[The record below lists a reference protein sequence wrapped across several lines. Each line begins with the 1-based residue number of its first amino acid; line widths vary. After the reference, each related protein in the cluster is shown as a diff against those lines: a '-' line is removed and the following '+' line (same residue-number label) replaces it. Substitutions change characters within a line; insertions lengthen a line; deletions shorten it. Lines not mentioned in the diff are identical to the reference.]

1 MKANRLVVIDRE
13 SGRIEDVRLYVDR
26 QEPGTVFYPSEHGE
40 AFVHSHVIHL
50 YIDSKTDLLNV
61 MELARLAAVKSI
73 GNEFGLI
80 NVLHEGN

>member
-1 MKANRLVVIDRE
+1 MKANRLVVVGRE
-13 SGRIEDVRLYVDR
+13 SGHIEDIRLYVDP
-26 QEPGTVFYPSEHGE
+26 QEPETVFYPQAHGE

-61 MELARLAAVKSI
+61 MELARLAVVKSL